1 MKKLLLILLF
11 LPMISLNNLSY
22 ASFPVEEK
30 RQTEVSEDVVA
41 INTETPRRQGT
52 YVYALLSVLAAL
64 LGYFMIILTFGAA
77 YGGLS
82 IATTYLYIA
91 LASMIGASALG
102 LIGMIKKEKGF
113 VLLLLGFLLG
123 MLGFI
128 MIIGSS

>member
-1 MKKLLLILLF
+1 MKQLLLILLC

-64 LGYFMIILTFGAA
+64 LGYFMIILAFGAA
-77 YGGLS
+77 YGGFS
-82 IATTYLYIA
+82 IAITFLYIA
-91 LASMIGASALG
+91 LAAMIGASVLG

-113 VLLLLGFLLG
+113 VLSLLGFLLG
-123 MLGFI
+123 ILGFI
-128 MIIGSS
+128 MIIGFI